1 MPGSLTIDQSLVN
14 FIWLL
19 LQIRLLQKIVKCL
32 KLRNLVIIYSVR
44 RQAAR
49 NQRPVTTGGY
59 KVKLIA
65 PSILSADFSKL
76 GEEVKAVEA
85 AGADWIHAD
94 VMDGHFVPNITM
106 GPIIV
111 DAVRRVTGLP
121 IDVHLM
127 IENPDNYIAAF
138 AEAGASW
145 ISVQVETCIHLNR
158 TVQLIKD
165 SGARAGVVLNPATPV
180 ESLEWILDSVEYVLI
195 MSVNPGFGGQS
206 FIPNALNK
214 IEALRKRIQDK
225 GLSTLIEVDG
235 GVNEKTIADISA
247 AGADVFVAGSA
258 IFGSRDYQKT
268 IQHFRSIIE
277 K

>member
-1 MPGSLTIDQSLVN
+1 M
-14 FIWLL
+14 
-19 LQIRLLQKIVKCL
+19 
-32 KLRNLVIIYSVR
+32 
-44 RQAAR
+44 
-49 NQRPVTTGGY
+49 
-59 KVKLIA
+59 KLIA